1 MLARGTFEI
10 TMQGEPPYDEV
21 AGVTLGRAQF
31 DKRFSG
37 DLVASSH
44 VNMLAARTPVENSAA
59 YVALERIVGAV
70 DGKHGSFAVVH
81 TGLMTR
87 GERSLTITIVPDSG
101 TGALVGIAG
110 TMDIQIVEGHHHYTL
125 DFTLPLPAE
134 TNAG

>member
-31 DKRFSG
+31 DKQFTG
-37 DLVASSH
+37 DLVASSRVH
-44 VNMLAARTPVENSAA
+44 MLAARTTVENSAG
-59 YVALERIVGAV
+59 YVALERIVGTL
-70 DGKHGSFAVVH
+70 DGKHGSYVVMH

-101 TGALVGIAG
+101 TGALVGIGG
-110 TMDIQIVEGHHHYTL
+110 TMDIQIVEGKHHYTV
-125 DFTLPLPAE
+125 DFTLPD
-134 TNAG
+134 AG